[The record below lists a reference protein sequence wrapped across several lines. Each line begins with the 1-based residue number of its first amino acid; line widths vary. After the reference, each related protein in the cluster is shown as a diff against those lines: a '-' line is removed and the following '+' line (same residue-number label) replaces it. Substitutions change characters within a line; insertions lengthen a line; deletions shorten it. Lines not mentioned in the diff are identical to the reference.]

1 MLKWKMS
8 KDESVFQH
16 YEKSECRKAV
26 YSLDAITKR
35 KKRERDTW
43 IWMLYSCMVN
53 KDEDGR

>member
-26 YSLDAITKR
+26 YSLDAITER
-35 KKRERDTW
+35 KKREREIHGYGCCTAVW
-43 IWMLYSCMVN
+43 
-53 KDEDGR
+53 

>member
-35 KKRERDTW
+35 KKRERERYMD
-43 IWMLYSCMVN
+43 MDVVQLYG
-53 KDEDGR
+53 E